1 MTAEAIV
8 AVRPERAEDHAAIR
22 RVNTEAFGRPNEAWL
37 VDALRKT
44 AGFVPELS
52 LVAEAGGEVVGH
64 ILVTRIL
71 IREGSETVSALA
83 LAPMAVLPSYQRTGI
98 GSALVRHALA
108 EARRLGHGAVVV
120 LGHASYYPR
129 FGFSPARGHGIRA
142 PFPVR
147 DESFMVLELAPS
159 ALAGVMGEVEY
170 PPEFGAFGSSSR

>member
-1 MTAEAIV
+1 MSVGV
-8 AVRPERAEDHAAIR
+8 AVRPERPEDQPAIR

-37 VDALRKT
+37 VDALRRT

-64 ILVTRIL
+64 ILLTQIL

-83 LAPMAVLPSYQRTGI
+83 LAPMAVLPSHQRIGV
-98 GSALVRHALA
+98 GSALALQA
-108 EARRLGHGAVVV
+108 LSEARRLGHGVVVV
-120 LGHASYYPR
+120 LGHAAYYPR
-129 FGFSPARGHGIRA
+129 FGFTPASQHGIRS

-159 ALAGVMGEVEY
+159 ALDGVMGEVEY
-170 PPEFGAFGSSSR
+170 PPEFGAFDTSAR